1 MFSVII
7 SSSGICLFIFFGW
20 RWANRFFNL
29 PCPFWMDWLMETPY
43 MIRILGPEETVRRA
57 RIEIGQDVLDLGCGS
72 GRIAIPISQAIGPKG
87 RLLALDL
94 QQGMISKLDKKLA
107 KRNALNNI
115 ETRQADLDEITFTQQ
130 RYDRILMVMLVG
142 ELKNPDLLFGK
153 LRSIL
158 KEDGRIS
165 VSEVLPDPHY
175 QRKSRIRR
183 LAKQNGF
190 EVNEVFSSFLAYTIN
205 LSKN

>member
-1 MFSVII
+1 
-7 SSSGICLFIFFGW
+7 
-20 RWANRFFNL
+20 
-29 PCPFWMDWLMETPY
+29 